1 MATQDI
7 FEKLKKL
14 QTILVKKYDLEKK
27 KEEAPKQLGSQEE
40 LLARMKK
47 EYIEKNNEY
56 EEVKSKVA
64 QLKFDLDEAVKS
76 REKGEKGMDDIQ
88 THREYEALEK
98 QISEAT
104 EKETEVRKELQ
115 KEEKLLEEIK
125 DTLKINEEMINSQES
140 DLAASKENLNK
151 ELQKYDSELNSLKK
165 DDRHLVA
172 MIGDGVNDALALTS
186 ADIGIAI
193 GRGSDVAIE
202 SADIVLIRNDLYDVY
217 NALALSKR
225 TIITIAICLFW
236 AFFYNVIGIV
246 FATGLIPAVSSEMMP
261 MIGAIAMSMSSVFVV
276 LTALSINLFKLK
288 RNKVVD
294 QKEEISMQE
303 ITLKVEGMMCN
314 HCKMHVEKAL
324 LSVKGVTYA
333 EADLI
338 KNSALVRG
346 ENLDIEELK
355 KAVNEAGYVAKM

>member
-14 QTILVKKYDLEKK
+14 QKILVKKYELEKK

-151 ELQKYDSELNSLKK
+151 ELQKYDSELTSLKK
-165 DDRHLVA
+165 EEDKITPDLDQEILFKFQRIIQRNSEGIVAVRNRVCTGCNMILPAQFANIVREGDNINFCPYCSRILFYEDTGNEKDFDPIISMDDA
-172 MIGDGVNDALALTS
+172 GSLADL
-186 ADIGIAI
+186 DDDFDDEEGYDEEE
-193 GRGSDVAIE
+193 RE
-202 SADIVLIRNDLYDVY
+202 EKLYDDGDEDLE
-217 NALALSKR
+217 NEDEDLDEDASDADEDDDER
-225 TIITIAICLFW
+225 
-236 AFFYNVIGIV
+236 
-246 FATGLIPAVSSEMMP
+246 
-261 MIGAIAMSMSSVFVV
+261 
-276 LTALSINLFKLK
+276 
-288 RNKVVD
+288 
-294 QKEEISMQE
+294 QEE
-303 ITLKVEGMMCN
+303 
-314 HCKMHVEKAL
+314 
-324 LSVKGVTYA
+324 
-333 EADLI
+333 
-338 KNSALVRG
+338 
-346 ENLDIEELK
+346 EE
-355 KAVNEAGYVAKM
+355 E